1 MALVKCKKCGNIISD
16 KARTCPK
23 CGANVRADYILRE
36 EKPKSSSGVW
46 WLLAVV
52 VIIAAAL
59 LFTFSQKGS
68 DVATNREAET
78 EELSDSGVVQ
88 GRSEES
94 NERVMTSNVDK
105 TKEASGNELSQ
116 TVKDAHSFWAKLS
129 DAGKYSDYK
138 GAQFTIGYYYHNGRV
153 RECSISI
160 LGDYQID
167 EKLQA
172 DIDDNG
178 NLVCTGNCNYGK
190 IKVVLYPKRIGDTL
204 KGEMTIGN
212 DKASPIEIYIEEYED

>member
-1 MALVKCKKCGNIISD
+1 M
-16 KARTCPK
+16 CPK
-23 CGANVRADYILRE
+23 CGANVRIDDILRE
-36 EKPKSSSGVW
+36 EKSKSSSGVW

-68 DVATNREAET
+68 NVATNGETAT
-78 EELSDSGVVQ
+78 EELSDSGLVQ
-88 GRSEES
+88 GKSVES
-94 NERVMTSNVDK
+94 NEGAMSANVVK
-105 TKEASGNELSQ
+105 SKEASDGELSQ
-116 TVKDAHSFWAKLS
+116 KVKDAHSFWAKLS
-129 DAGKYSDYK
+129 DTGKFSDYK

-190 IKVVLYPKRIGDTL
+190 IKVVLYPNRIGDTL

-212 DKASPIEIYIEEYED
+212 DKASPIEIYIEEYLD